1 MKILDANL
9 LLYAVDE
16 QSPRH
21 IPARAWLERTLS
33 GAETVGLTWLVLLA
47 FVRVSTGARVFE
59 HPLDVS
65 EALDLVDGW
74 LGQPCTT
81 VLGPTDRHSVV
92 LRTLLEPLGS
102 AGNLTS
108 DAHLAAIAIEHG
120 AEVCS
125 CDTDFARFPGLR
137 WTDPLA

>member
-1 MKILDANL
+1 VKVVDANL

-16 QSPRH
+16 RSPRH
-21 IPARAWLERTLS
+21 ARARTWLERTLS
-33 GAETVGLTWLVLLA
+33 GPGTVGLTWLVMLA
-47 FVRVSTGARVFE
+47 FVRVSTRASVFE
-59 HPLDVS
+59 RPLDAS
-65 EALDLVDGW
+65 EALDLVDSW
-74 LGQPCTT
+74 LDQPCTT
-81 VLGPTDRHSVV
+81 VLEPTDRHSAV
-92 LRTLLEPLGS
+92 LRTLLEPLGA

-120 AEVCS
+120 ADLCS